1 MLHYICNQ
9 ERKVLHDY
17 LNAHKGGVQCSSS
30 TGGLLG
36 WSASVSGLAYIME
49 TKGVA
54 EEVFGGSSMDFA
66 SESGFET
73 DDGALKLW
81 NKAIEVYNWK
91 VNGVAG

>member
-1 MLHYICNQ
+1 MGFN
-9 ERKVLHDY
+9 
-17 LNAHKGGVQCSSS
+17 
-30 TGGLLG
+30 G